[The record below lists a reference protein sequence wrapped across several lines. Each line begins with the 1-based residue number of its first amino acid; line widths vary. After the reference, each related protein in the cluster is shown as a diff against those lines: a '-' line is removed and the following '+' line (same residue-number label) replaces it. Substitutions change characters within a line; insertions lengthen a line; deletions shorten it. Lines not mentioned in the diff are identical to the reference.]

1 MKYNFKKYASL
12 YNWLPE
18 SVKKSQKK
26 DTVLIDD
33 LTLEGE
39 CEEMAGITLSEM
51 DKIEIAT
58 RLSDLGVPRLSVLG
72 HSPMPPLEEI
82 RIVEKI
88 LDLGLPIKIGSFV
101 RTQEEIEIASQ
112 LGLFG
117 VTILVIVNEYL
128 LPPGKTIVDII
139 EQSEH
144 LTSFAK
150 DEGLYTSFM
159 AMDSTRTELETL
171 KEVILEVKNNC
182 DELCIADS
190 VGVASPWGFR
200 YLIEQVSS
208 WTKLSLSV
216 HLHNHTS
223 MAVANALAAVLGGAS
238 VLHTTVNGLGEFSGL
253 LPLEEMAVALP
264 IHLGVSTGI
273 RLEGLKDISDLVSR
287 ATGVPISIHKP
298 AVGDYTFAVPETED
312 IQQFFFERA
321 KQGPINEI
329 LTYPPDF
336 VGNRIRFSIG
346 RQCNVYTV
354 RYNLDSNGWTAP
366 PSTIQAIV
374 EAVRRRAN
382 EKEGHYIMEESD
394 FIKMI
399 KEEGFELTRL
409 DTRGRV

>member
-1 MKYNFKKYASL
+1 MKYNFKRYASL

-18 SVKKSQKK
+18 SIKNSKKKN
-26 DTVLIDD
+26 TVIIDD

-39 CEEMAGITLSEM
+39 CEEMAGITISET

-58 RLSDLGVPRLSVLG
+58 RLSELGVPRMSVLG
-72 HSPMPPLEEI
+72 HSPMPPIEEI
-82 RIVEKI
+82 QIVEKI
-88 LDLGLPIKIGSFV
+88 LDLGLPIKIGSFA

-117 VTILVIVNEYL
+117 VTILVIVNEAL
-128 LPPGKTIVDII
+128 LPPGKTIADMI
-139 EQSEH
+139 EKSER
-144 LTSFAK
+144 LTSYAK

-159 AMDSTRTELETL
+159 AMDSTRTELKTL
-171 KEVILEVKNNC
+171 KKFIYEIEDNC

-190 VGVASPWGFR
+190 LGVASPWGFR
-200 YLIEQVSS
+200 YLIEQVSN
-208 WTKLSLSV
+208 WTKRSLSV

-253 LPLEEMAVALP
+253 LSMEEMAVALP
-264 IHLGVSTGI
+264 IHLGVSTEI
-273 RLEGLKDISDLVSR
+273 KLEGLKEISDLVTR

-298 AVGDYTFAVPETED
+298 AVGDYSFAIPETEE
-312 IQQFFFERA
+312 IQQLFFEKA
-321 KQGPINEI
+321 KKGPVNEI
-329 LTYPPDF
+329 ITYPPEF

-346 RQCNVYTV
+346 RHCNEYTV
-354 RYNLDSNGWTAP
+354 RYNLGINGWTAP
-366 PSTIQAIV
+366 PLTIQAIV
-374 EAVRRRAN
+374 ETVRRLAN

-394 FIKMI
+394 FIKMV

-409 DTRGRV
+409 DV